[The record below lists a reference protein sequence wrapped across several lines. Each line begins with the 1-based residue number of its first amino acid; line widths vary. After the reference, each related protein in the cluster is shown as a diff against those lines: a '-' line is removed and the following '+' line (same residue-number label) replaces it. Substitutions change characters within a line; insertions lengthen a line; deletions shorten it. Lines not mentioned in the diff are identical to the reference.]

1 MFILQGFFI
10 LKTKFLI
17 IRFSSIGDIVLT
29 SPVVRCLKTQ
39 FPEAEIHYLTKKRN
53 ADLLQANPYIDQI
66 HLLDDSLSKTIRELK
81 AQRFDF
87 IIDLHNNIR
96 SLRVKLALQTRSVS
110 FNKLNFRK
118 FFLTRLKLN
127 LMPEMHIVDRNMATL
142 SRFNI
147 ANDGRGLE
155 HFIPEEDEFSID
167 ELPGNF
173 RNGYV
178 ALVLAGTYFT
188 KRMPAAKYKGLI
200 TGTDYPF
207 VLLGGKSER
216 LLADEIRSWGT
227 TNVADFTGKLR
238 FNQSAS
244 LVKNA
249 RLVIANDTGLMH
261 IAAAFHKKILSVWG
275 NTTPEL
281 GMYPYLPGA
290 GSEILEV
297 KGLKCRPCSKLGYH
311 ECPQKHFRCM
321 MDIPE
326 ENIIEWVKREFT
338 ASK

>member
-1 MFILQGFFI
+1 M
-10 LKTKFLI
+10 KTKFLI

-29 SPVVRCLKTQ
+29 SPVVRSLKTQ

-53 ADLLQANPYIDQI
+53 ADLLEANPHIDAIQ
-66 HLLDDSLSKTIRELK
+66 LLGDSLSETISQLK
-81 AQRFDF
+81 KENYDYV
-87 IIDLHNNIR
+87 IDLHNNLR
-96 SLRVKLALQTRSVS
+96 SLRVKLALQTKTFS
-110 FNKLNFRK
+110 FNKLNLRK

-142 SRFNI
+142 SRFQI
-147 ANDGRGLE
+147 VNDGLGLE
-155 HFIPEEDEFSID
+155 HFIPVDDEFPPE
-167 ELPGNF
+167 ELPEKF
-173 RNGYV
+173 RNGYI

-188 KRMPAAKYKGLI
+188 KRMPASKYKSLI
-200 TGTDYPF
+200 TGINYPF

-216 LLADEIRSWGT
+216 QQADEILSWNSS
-227 TNVADFTGKLR
+227 NVIDFTGKLR

-249 RLVIANDTGLMH
+249 RLVISNDTGLMH

-281 GMYPYLPGA
+281 GMYPYLPGE
-290 GSEILEV
+290 GSEILEI

-321 MDIPE
+321 KNIPE
-326 ENIIEWVKREFT
+326 EKIIDWVTREF
-338 ASK
+338 

>member
-1 MFILQGFFI
+1 M
-10 LKTKFLI
+10 
-17 IRFSSIGDIVLT
+17 
-29 SPVVRCLKTQ
+29 
-39 FPEAEIHYLTKKRN
+39 
-53 ADLLQANPYIDQI
+53 LQANPYIDKI
-66 HLLDDSLSKTIRELK
+66 YLLGDSLPQIIQELK
-81 AQRFDF
+81 AENYDF
-87 IIDLHNNIR
+87 VIDLHNNLR
-96 SLRVKLALQTRSVS
+96 SLRVKLALRAKSFS

-147 ANDGRGLE
+147 VNDGRGLE

-167 ELPGNF
+167 ELPESF

-188 KRMPAAKYKGLI
+188 KRMPAAKYRGLI

-227 TNVADFTGKLR
+227 NNVADFTGKLR

-249 RLVIANDTGLMH
+249 RLVISNDTGLMH

-281 GMYPYLPGA
+281 GMYPYLPGS
-290 GSEILEV
+290 GSQMLEV
-297 KGLKCRPCSKLGYH
+297 KGLNCRPCSKLGYH
-311 ECPQKHFRCM
+311 ECPQKHFLCM
-321 MDIPE
+321 NEIQEDDIM
-326 ENIIEWVKREFT
+326 NWVKREF
-338 ASK
+338 